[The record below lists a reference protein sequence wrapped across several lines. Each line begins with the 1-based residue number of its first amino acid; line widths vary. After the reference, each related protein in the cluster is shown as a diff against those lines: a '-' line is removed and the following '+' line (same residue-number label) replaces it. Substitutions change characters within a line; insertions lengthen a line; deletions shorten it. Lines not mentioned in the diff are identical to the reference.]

1 MSWRT
6 GHGAGKGGPRIEV
19 MPPDE
24 LPSAMGSLTDRPDRT
39 PDGRFA
45 PGNGA
50 ARARRVRP
58 GALGG
63 VEAAAAPFEPFR
75 RWGRRYSAHRR
86 AELARAHGGSISAGV
101 GAIIESAALALAT
114 SRYLASV
121 GAQTLDADAMKRAA
135 DLGSL
140 ARQHELAAWELA
152 AREAKV
158 RAASAD
164 PMAATHALLA
174 RYADPPTTST

>member
-1 MSWRT
+1 MVAQSRLVS
-6 GHGAGKGGPRIEV
+6 GPSSRV
-19 MPPDE
+19 PRS
-24 LPSAMGSLTDRPDRT
+24 PS
-39 PDGRFA
+39 
-45 PGNGA
+45 
-50 ARARRVRP
+50 
-58 GALGG
+58 
-63 VEAAAAPFEPFR
+63 
-75 RWGRRYSAHRR
+75 RR
-86 AELARAHGGSISAGV
+86 A
-101 GAIIESAALALAT
+101 AT
-114 SRYLASV
+114 LASV